1 MLMKTGGNEETQP
14 AGYPLQTQAHEGE
27 SDGKLAAQEP
37 VKSSPLYI
45 LLQGL
50 SLKTWCLQLEFNP
63 LGILCRYMSPQL
75 GAMLFPNADWVIP
88 QDE

>member
-45 LLQGL
+45 LL
-50 SLKTWCLQLEFNP
+50 
-63 LGILCRYMSPQL
+63 
-75 GAMLFPNADWVIP
+75 
-88 QDE
+88 